1 MVVVDLDTWSL
12 REILSKERKA
22 RRASTRTL
30 ARLESGV
37 YTVKVPQTAIGEAV
51 ATIMRDFDEGEWEG
65 AVGRIMRAV
74 ARVADPS
81 TCLSPPGPEE
91 LEMAGRILD
100 KIPRLGAS
108 DALIV
113 AQTLLDDESQKL
125 ITRDALITGSGWL
138 AELEQGMRKDGN
150 RSERLKFEFHV

>member
-1 MVVVDLDTWSL
+1 MDTWSL
-12 REILSKERKA
+12 REIVSRKPSERSISA
-22 RRASTRTL
+22 RTF

-37 YTVKVPQTAIGEAV
+37 YTVRVPQTAIGEAV

-65 AVGRIMRAV
+65 AVGKIMRAV

-81 TCLSPPGPEE
+81 TCLPPPSPEA
-91 LEMAGRILD
+91 LKMAGLILD

-113 AQTLLDDESQKL
+113 AQTLLDGESQKL
-125 ITRDALITGSGWL
+125 ITKDGLITGSGWL
-138 AELEQGMRKDGN
+138 AELELEMRKDGK
-150 RSERLKFEFHV
+150 RTVRLKFEFHV